1 MKNISLD
8 FKEGIKDGLPI
19 CLGYFSVSMAFGLT
33 VTESGLPIWAAVL
46 MSLSNLTSAGQFAGA
61 NILIEHGSLIEL
73 AITTLIINLRY
84 FLMSIAVSQKLDQ
97 AFNTPKRLIASF
109 GITDE
114 VFAVAV
120 RRIKE
125 LSFIYMVG
133 LIITPVLGWTLGTLT
148 GAVASSLLP
157 KSVASAIGIALY
169 GMFIAIVI
177 PPAKASK
184 NVLFAV
190 ILTIIISSIIT
201 YTNLLSGGWAIIVI
215 ALLVSAI
222 SAYLFPLKEEG
233 EA

>member
-148 GAVASSLLP
+148 GAIASSLLP

-190 ILTIIISSIIT
+190 VLTIIISSIIT

>member
-97 AFNTPKRLIASF
+97 NFNTPKRLIASF

-148 GAVASSLLP
+148 GAIASSLLP

-177 PPAKASK
+177 PPVKASK

-233 EA
+233 DA

>member
-97 AFNTPKRLIASF
+97 NFNTPKRLIASF

-148 GAVASSLLP
+148 GAIASSLLP
-157 KSVASAIGIALY
+157 KSVASAIDIA
-169 GMFIAIVI
+169 
-177 PPAKASK
+177 
-184 NVLFAV
+184 
-190 ILTIIISSIIT
+190 
-201 YTNLLSGGWAIIVI
+201 
-215 ALLVSAI
+215 
-222 SAYLFPLKEEG
+222 
-233 EA
+233 

>member
-97 AFNTPKRLIASF
+97 NFNTPKRLIASF

-148 GAVASSLLP
+148 GAIASSLLP